1 MVTKRDKRLLET
13 DITKQTSINQ
23 LEARCDHAEEA
34 YHAVVKDLPEWHL
47 YQEAIR
53 RQDPEVREYARQFHC
68 AVAHLPEWWA
78 YEEMII
84 RLHGAMY
91 REGTLEGMENNESIF

>member
-1 MVTKRDKRLLET
+1 MATKRDKRLLET
-13 DITKQTSINQ
+13 DITKQTSIKQ

-34 YHAVVKDLPEWHL
+34 YHAVVKDLPEWHH
-47 YQEAIR
+47 YQESVHGKKDDVHEKFR
-53 RQDPEVREYARQFHC
+53 LFQC

-78 YEEMII
+78 YEELII

-91 REGTLEGMENNESIF
+91 REGSLEGIENNESIF